1 MKNIIKIVFICCLF
15 LSQEVFSQAK
25 KLGNEP
31 IKKITGKPNLYII
44 AIGVPSSDLLYT
56 KSDAEAISNHFL
68 TQGGNLFGRVESTV
82 MVCKN
87 NTSYSDVGE
96 ILEKY
101 PHRGDIRKQDVLIVF
116 ISSHGTD
123 INGFG
128 IVCSSNK
135 ANPGEYSKY
144 TTINY
149 EKDIIANINSIEC
162 KRILFFDACY
172 SGQAGG
178 KSTDF
183 SKIQEQISK
192 TPPSIITFASSRGD
206 EKSYEDKKWKHGAFT
221 KVILEGLDGRADISN
236 DSLISIQEL
245 VDYVKLAVPD
255 TVKKIH
261 QEQHPYLAQKIEKDF
276 TIFNYKTKAPLEN
289 KIENCEEKISS
300 NHSTEEVESVKK
312 NNVAVIGLKSDDLL
326 NLDIQFSEVIKKEI
340 TEKNANGKG
349 DRPISITPNPASN
362 KAVKNGAVKR
372 LISGDEGARRL
383 LDPMLNAD
391 YLLIFLRSPS
401 IFRQETVE
409 GSPIWVA
416 SINIKYFKI
425 SVLTGEIVDSNECDS
440 NGSDSQRNEAEKRSF
455 ERSLACIELSN

>member
-1 MKNIIKIVFICCLF
+1 MKNTIKIVFIFCLF
-15 LSQEVFSQAK
+15 LTQSVFPQAK

-31 IKKITGKPNLYII
+31 IKKTTGKPNLYII
-44 AIGVPSSDLLYT
+44 AIGVPSNLLYT
-56 KSDAEAISNHFL
+56 KNDAEAISNYFR
-68 TQGGNLFGRVESTV
+68 TQQGGELFGRVESTV

-101 PHRGDIRKQDVLIVF
+101 PHRGDIRPQDVLIVF
-116 ISSHGTD
+116 ISSHGTYT
-123 INGFG
+123 NGFG

-149 EKDIIANINSIEC
+149 EKDIIANINSIDC

-192 TPPSIITFASSRGD
+192 TPPSIITFASSQGD
-206 EKSYEDKKWKHGAFT
+206 EISWEDKSWQHGAFT
-221 KVILEGLDGRADISN
+221 KAILEGLDGSADISK
-236 DSLISIQEL
+236 DGFISVQEL
-245 VDYVKLAVPD
+245 VDYVKSVVPD
-255 TVKKIH
+255 MVQKVRHEK
-261 QEQHPYLAQKIEKDF
+261 QHPKLANNIENDF
-276 TIFNYKTKAPLEN
+276 AIFNYKTKAPLEN
-289 KIENCEEKISS
+289 KIENCEGSPPLPP
-300 NHSTEEVESVKK
+300 TK

-326 NLDIQFSEVIKKEI
+326 NLDIPFSEIIKKEI
-340 TEKNANGKG
+340 KEKNANGKG

-362 KAVKNGAVKR
+362 KAVQNGAVKR
-372 LISGDEGARRL
+372 LINGDEAARRL

-391 YLLIFLRSPS
+391 YLLVFVRYPS
-401 IFRQETVE
+401 TFRQEKIE
-409 GSPIWVA
+409 GFPVWIA
-416 SINIKYFKI
+416 STNIKFFKI
-425 SVLTGEIVDSNECDS
+425 SVLRGEIDDSNEFSID
-440 NGSDSQRNEAEKRSF
+440 GTDSQKIEAEKRAI
-455 ERSLACIELSN
+455 ERSLSLLELNND